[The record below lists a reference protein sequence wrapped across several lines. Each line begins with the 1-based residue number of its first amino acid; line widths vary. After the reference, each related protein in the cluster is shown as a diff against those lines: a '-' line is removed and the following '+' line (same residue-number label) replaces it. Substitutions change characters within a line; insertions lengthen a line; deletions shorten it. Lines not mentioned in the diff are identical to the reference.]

1 MNDHLFVVETELQL
15 LAAMAVE
22 QQCVSAADETTYY
35 FLTSEKLLSIAGERG
50 VKNRFLLDRH
60 HKGGLLGKIRFLKS
74 NTGSVLAVARE
85 CVGEGH
91 AFTLYVP
98 RIDDIYNNVIAGK
111 CRKEFGTACQ
121 VALLPDGA
129 LNIFSDKISSATKHR
144 LRNWA
149 WKLRLLAP
157 GYPVLQFT
165 GDELGADSEY
175 IDIIYSF
182 RGIKAGY
189 PSEKE
194 RYINFPEQNV
204 PAEASVSA
212 IIIGQNFL
220 AFRQGNHDF
229 VDGVTVEID
238 NLLGK
243 LKPDRVYYA
252 RHPRAESD
260 EFRVESAALVSGP
273 YLCIEEVIAA
283 LGCRY
288 VISCSSTVLFT
299 AKMVIPDIESYAVG
313 AAENPAQNS
322 RQRERLL
329 DVMRIS
335 GVRIVS
341 LSTGLTQEN
350 A

>member
-74 NTGSVLAVARE
+74 NAGSVLAVARE
-85 CVGEGH
+85 CVGAGH

-121 VALLPDGA
+121 VALLPDGT
-129 LNIFSDKISSATKHR
+129 LNIFSDKISTTTKHR

-175 IDIIYSF
+175 VDQIYSF
-182 RGIKAGY
+182 AGLKTGY
-189 PSEKE
+189 QAEKE
-194 RYINFPEQNV
+194 HYIRFPVQPSAGAGSDN
-204 PAEASVSA
+204 A

-220 AFRQGNHDF
+220 AFQQDNQQF
-229 VDGVTVEID
+229 VDGVTRTIGH
-238 NLLGK
+238 LLAE
-243 LKPDRVYYA
+243 LKPGKVFYA
-252 RHPRAESD
+252 RHPRAATA
-260 EFRVESAALVSGP
+260 EFYTEGAEVVPGP
-273 YLCIEEVIAA
+273 YLCIEEVIAR

-288 VISCSSTVLFT
+288 VISCTSTVLFT
-299 AKMVIPDIESYAVG
+299 ARMIDPAIESYAVG
-313 AAENPAQNS
+313 ADVSPTQS
-322 RQRERLL
+322 DQQRQTLL
-329 DVMRIS
+329 IAMKDSDIRVQ
-335 GVRIVS
+335 S
-341 LSTGLTQEN
+341 LL
-350 A
+350 